1 MKNIIT
7 LLLFLGLTVNV
18 SAQSMKESLFNMV
31 SRCYQAWKS
40 EGEGT
45 NIVKNGE
52 ENEYG
57 SIEYDIPNG
66 FVRTSG
72 GWPTCGCGCE
82 AKAAAFKDAKGKYT
96 YVKYEEWDCVDY
108 GVSVASRKLEEI
120 LPEGFGIETFV
131 GYPVESPDKYS
142 FQAKFI
148 VPMVGTEMDV
158 NLSVL
163 PFGSVPNN
171 INGLTFET
179 TAQINSTPALDCVR
193 SISYDKKIDNNT
205 YLLLAEGKYDKIPAD
220 QKEIIDKELTVN
232 KISKHEL
239 CMCMMDLKEMYDIYE
254 SMECHSVRLK
264 WNRQTAR
271 FEIKSRGGKAPSCTF
286 ENFIKEV
293 AKFADLR
300 C

>member
-66 FVRTSG
+66 YVRTSG

-96 YVKYEEWDCVDY
+96 YVKYEEWNCDDY

-131 GYPVESPDKYS
+131 GYPVESLDKYS

-220 QKEIIDKELTVN
+220 QREIIDKELTVN

>member
-1 MKNIIT
+1 MKNIIAI
-7 LLLFLGLTVNV
+7 LLLLGLTANG
-18 SAQSMKESLFNMV
+18 SAQSMKASLFNMV
-31 SRCYQAWKS
+31 SRCYQTWKS

-45 NIVKNGE
+45 KIVKNRE

-66 FVRTSG
+66 YVQTSG

-96 YVKYEEWDCVDY
+96 YVKYEEWNCNDY
-108 GVSVASRKLEEI
+108 GVSAASRKLEDI

-131 GYPVESPDKYS
+131 GFPVESPGKYS
-142 FQAKFI
+142 FQAKFVI
-148 VPMVGTEMDV
+148 PMWGTEMDV

-179 TAQINSTPALDCVR
+179 TSEINSTPALNCVR

-205 YLLLAEGKYDKIPAD
+205 YLLLAERKYDKIPAD
-220 QKEIIDKELTVN
+220 QKEIIDKELSEYEV
-232 KISKHEL
+232 SKHDL

-254 SMECHSVRLK
+254 LMECHSVRLK
-264 WNRQTAR
+264 WNRETAR
-271 FEIKSRGGKAPSCTF
+271 FEIKSKGGKAPSCTF
-286 ENFIKEV
+286 EDFIKKV
-293 AKFADLR
+293 AEFAEMR

>member
-131 GYPVESPDKYS
+131 GYPIESLDKYS

-220 QKEIIDKELTVN
+220 QREIIDKELTVN

>member
-66 FVRTSG
+66 YVRTSG

-131 GYPVESPDKYS
+131 GYPVESLDKYS

-205 YLLLAEGKYDKIPAD
+205 YLLLADGKYDKIPAD

>member
-66 FVRTSG
+66 YVRTSG

-131 GYPVESPDKYS
+131 GYPVESLDKYS

-220 QKEIIDKELTVN
+220 QREIIDKELTVN

-264 WNRQTAR
+264 WYRQTAR

>member
-45 NIVKNGE
+45 NIVKNRE

-131 GYPVESPDKYS
+131 GYPVESLDKYS

>member
-193 SISYDKKIDNNT
+193 TISYDKKIDNNT

-220 QKEIIDKELTVN
+220 QREIIDKELTVN

>member
-45 NIVKNGE
+45 NIVKNRE

-131 GYPVESPDKYS
+131 GYPVESLDKYS

-220 QKEIIDKELTVN
+220 QREIIDKELTVN

>member
-131 GYPVESPDKYS
+131 GYPVESLDKYS

>member
-45 NIVKNGE
+45 NIVKNRE

-66 FVRTSG
+66 YVRTSG

-131 GYPVESPDKYS
+131 GYPVESLDKYS

>member
-66 FVRTSG
+66 YVRTSG

-131 GYPVESPDKYS
+131 GYPVESLDKYS